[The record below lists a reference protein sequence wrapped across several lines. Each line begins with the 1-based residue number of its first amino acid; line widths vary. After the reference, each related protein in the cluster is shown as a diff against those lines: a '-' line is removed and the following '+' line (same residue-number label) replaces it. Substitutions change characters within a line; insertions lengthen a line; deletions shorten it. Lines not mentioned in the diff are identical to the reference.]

1 MAKKEKKK
9 IMTNDTTKDIKLIF
23 SDDFKQDTF
32 KIIEI
37 TKELADE
44 LEENKKDTKYYAHL

>member
-1 MAKKEKKK
+1 
-9 IMTNDTTKDIKLIF
+9 MTEDIAKDIKLIF

-44 LEENKKDTKYYAHL
+44 LEENAKDTK